1 MAIWRPERVGWLGKE
16 RGCLMFEFD
25 RDTRVERVAEGR
37 YVGLLDRGWNIG
49 DNPNGGFLLS
59 IISAA
64 CADAIEHPDPIS
76 FTTHYLRPGLG
87 GEAFQ
92 VELEVVRKGR
102 TLTTVR
108 AVFIQEGQV
117 RLLAIAAYS
126 DLAQS
131 VGVDADISLP
141 AIDIPAPEQCPPRTG
156 DLQSI
161 DIPMMKKLDVRLN
174 PHQVDSNPALA
185 PVLSGW
191 VRFSDERPADV
202 RSLLLF
208 CDTFPPSPFVRIGP
222 VGWVP
227 TIELTVHVRRRPNPG
242 WILAEFQTNDLTGGR
257 MVESGCLWDSSGQ
270 LVAQSRQIGL
280 VMQRSGDA

>member
-1 MAIWRPERVGWLGKE
+1 
-16 RGCLMFEFD
+16 MFEFD
-25 RDTRVERVAEGR
+25 RDTRVERVSEGR

-108 AVFIQEGQV
+108 AVLIQEGQV
-117 RLLAIAAYS
+117 RLLAMAAYS
-126 DLAQS
+126 DLGQS
-131 VGVDADISLP
+131 VGVDADISMP
-141 AIDIPAPEQCPPRTG
+141 TIDIPPPEACPPRTG
-156 DLQSI
+156 ELQSI
-161 DIPMMKKLDVRLN
+161 EIPMMQKLDVRLN
-174 PHQVDSNPALA
+174 PHQVNSNPDLA
-185 PVLSGW
+185 PTLSGW
-191 VRFSDERPADV
+191 IRFQDGRPVDV

-208 CDTFPPSPFVRIGP
+208 CDTFPPSPFVRIGQ

-227 TIELTVHVRRRPNPG
+227 TIELTVHVRRRPHPG

-280 VMQRSGDA
+280 VMQRSEDA